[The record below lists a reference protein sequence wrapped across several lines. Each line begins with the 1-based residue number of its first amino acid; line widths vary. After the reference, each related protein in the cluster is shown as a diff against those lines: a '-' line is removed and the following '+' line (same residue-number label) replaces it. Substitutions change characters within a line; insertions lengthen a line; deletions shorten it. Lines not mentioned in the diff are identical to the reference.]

1 MIDLILSHSGDDQS
15 FVSELMNHMST
26 MSYYKVSQLSE
37 VFKAGVDD
45 VMVFL
50 TENIKALVRASVAPA
65 KANLVCTMGVPKIT
79 QFIEENFVLKE
90 SEKLAAFEKEEYKK
104 HTAPVQEESK
114 SEFKP
119 MSCLE
124 CESDLCSKEE
134 GDESV
139 CDVC

>member
-1 MIDLILSHSGDDQS
+1 M
-15 FVSELMNHMST
+15 
-26 MSYYKVSQLSE
+26 
-37 VFKAGVDD
+37 FKDGVDD

-50 TENIKALVRASVAPA
+50 TENIKALLRASVAPA

-79 QFIEENFVLKE
+79 QFIEENYVLKE
-90 SEKLAAFEKEEYKK
+90 SKKLAAIEKESYKK
-104 HTAPVQEESK
+104 HAAPEQKEESK

-124 CESDLCSKEE
+124 CGSELCSKEE
-134 GDESV
+134 EDGSV